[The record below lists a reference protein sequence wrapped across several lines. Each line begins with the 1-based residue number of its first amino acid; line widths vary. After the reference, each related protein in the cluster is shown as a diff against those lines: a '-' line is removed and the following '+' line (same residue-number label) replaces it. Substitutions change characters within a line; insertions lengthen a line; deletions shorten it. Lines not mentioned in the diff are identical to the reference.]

1 MSKRVDDIDTSGFAG
16 HYATSRNTPGQR
28 RLQRLYSA
36 WHFYAE
42 PLCFAFFP
50 GKLFSDLYFGTTA
63 GLALATFL
71 GGTTCLALAPVLI
84 RFRLRRN
91 AHRRH
96 YVHYV
101 AAIEKC
107 IDQAQEITRPS

>member
-1 MSKRVDDIDTSGFAG
+1 MNTTGIDATEFAV
-16 HYATSRNTPGQR
+16 HYAVSRGTPGQR
-28 RLQRLYSA
+28 RLQWLYTA

-50 GKLFSDLYFGTTA
+50 GKLFSDLYFGQQA

-71 GGTTCLALAPVLI
+71 GGTTCLALAPWLI
-84 RFRLRRN
+84 RYRLHRN

-101 AAIEKC
+101 AAIERC
-107 IDQAQEITRPS
+107 ITPGAR